1 MIDFNIMNKALKV
14 AWIPRLQTRS
24 DASWKIIP
32 EAALEN
38 LGGIS
43 FLSQCNY
50 DVKLLQLNNLPDFYS
65 DILKYWQNTRFAF
78 QKNTSP
84 RNEIIWNNHNII
96 IDGKAPFYKSWLEK
110 NILRLKISLTITVTS
125 SLLTFSL
132 KSFMSK
138 PPSLFIS
145 A

>member
-1 MIDFNIMNKALKV
+1 MNKALKV

-24 DASWKIIP
+24 DASWKIIH

-38 LGGIS
+38 LSRIS
-43 FLSQCNY
+43 FLSQSNY
-50 DVKLLQLNNLPDFYS
+50 DVRFLQFNNLPDFCS

-96 IDGKAPFYKSWLEK
+96 IDGKHPFIKTGQK
-110 NILRLKISLTITVTS
+110 KTFHGLKISLTITVTS
-125 SLLTFSL
+125 FLSTFSL

-138 PPSLFIS
+138 PPSLSIS